1 MGGYV
6 VVAEEL
12 RKSYNGFEAVRGV
25 SFRVERGTVYGLL
38 GPNGAGKTTTIGML
52 ITLIRPS
59 GGRALVAGYDVL
71 REPQRVRERIG
82 VVFQEPTVDR
92 DLTAWQNMLIH
103 GLIYGLPR
111 RAVEQRI
118 PELLELVGLREH
130 AHRPLRSYSG
140 GMIRRLEIAR
150 ALLNEPEVL
159 FLDEPTIGL
168 DPQARMKVWEVIEG
182 LRRRGVTVFLTTH
195 YMDEAEKLCDRIAVI
210 DHGRIIAEGSPE
222 ELKSLVGGDTVY
234 ITLEAAEA
242 AEKLAGLLREKGL
255 GESISVSGPTVVL
268 MARDAP
274 RLVPQILDAA
284 RAAGL
289 EVLEVRYTRPSL
301 NDVFVKLTGRSL
313 RDEEGDWRDFMRL
326 HIHTGRRLGR

>member
-1 MGGYV
+1 MKNYV
-6 VVAEEL
+6 VVAEDL
-12 RKSYNGFEAVRGV
+12 RKSYNGFEAVKGI
-25 SFRVERGTVYGLL
+25 SFRVKHGIVYGLL

-111 RAVEQRI
+111 RVVEQRI

-130 AHRPLRSYSG
+130 MHRPLRSFSG

-182 LRRRGVTVFLTTH
+182 LRRQGVTVFLTTH
-195 YMDEAEKLCDRIAVI
+195 YMDEAERLCDRIAII

-234 ITLEAAEA
+234 ITLDTRESAER
-242 AEKLAGLLREKGL
+242 LARLLREKSLADTVTVAG
-255 GESISVSGPTVVL
+255 STVVL
-268 MARDAP
+268 VARDAP
-274 RLVPQILDAA
+274 RLVPQVLEAA

-289 EVLEVRYTRPSL
+289 EVREVRYTRPSL
-301 NDVFVKLTGRSL
+301 NDVFVRLTGRSL
-313 RDEEGDWRDFMRL
+313 RDEEGDWRDYMRL
-326 HIHTGRRLGR
+326 RIHARRG